1 MNCEL
6 YQQDS
11 SYIKAYKNK
20 IIEAGNSFLKLTK
33 YRKHEILNMDI
44 NYFLQN
50 LLRLNNEITNLDKKQ
65 DSYYIFTKD
74 LDVREVHIITS
85 THEDEILVVF
95 REVLYSMLE
104 EIIPHNLSLNENFA
118 FVLYSVP
125 DLILLNANETYLK
138 FLIEPYNKKENS
150 IRKKVTEIHKD
161 YMGSK
166 HQESISK
173 AVNSGEVVFCN
184 DIVHYEKDGSIS
196 YWDLQIKPIYQL
208 EKFKYIILNYQD
220 STQRVLHYKHLEEQN
235 RILSARNKKL
245 EAILGVVADCK
256 KLVDEAGNDISF
268 NELCDEDITQQ
279 IIRDKLIRNQ
289 VEQIKAVIEN
299 MSDAIYI
306 FDNNNKYIF
315 VNKAAREQSP
325 YMANKIRNCFEFAQ
339 FYNIDGSEVTYDEM
353 PLNLVRNGQQVIDK
367 TIFAI
372 INEKK
377 LYVGISGTPI
387 FDENNNFVMGVM
399 CSRDITPRMEFE
411 KALRNKQ
418 EALLIAERR
427 EKEAL
432 ESVIK
437 IKDEFL
443 ANMSH
448 EFRTPLTVINAAIQ
462 TINSLYANE
471 LSNKLKKHIRTI
483 HTNSLR
489 QLRLVNNLLDITKYK
504 EGYVKFD
511 EQNIDIVYLTSSI
524 IECIKPFAGQKGVDL
539 EFSSNITSKSMAID
553 IDKYELILFN
563 LLSNAIKFTPSG
575 KSVCV
580 HLTIKNTNA
589 VISVIDE
596 GIGIAKEKHE
606 YIFERFGQVNGS
618 LTRHS
623 EGTGIGLSLVKS
635 IIEALKGTISLK
647 SEVGNGS
654 TFTFTIPIKKA
665 KTVSNPI
672 FKGELGHQVMQSA
685 AIQLS
690 DLYL

>member
-1 MNCEL
+1 MNCES

-20 IIEAGNSFLKLTK
+20 IVEVGNPFLELTK
-33 YRKHEILNMDI
+33 YKKHEILNMDI

-50 LLRLNNEITNLDKKQ
+50 LLRLNNIEKKQ
-65 DSYYIFTKD
+65 DSYYLCTKD
-74 LDVREVHIITS
+74 LDVREVQIIINTQ
-85 THEDEILVVF
+85 EDEILVDF
-95 REVLYSMLE
+95 REVLYSRIE
-104 EIIPHNLSLNENFA
+104 DVIPHNLSLNEKSA
-118 FVLYSVP
+118 FVVYSVP
-125 DLILLNANETYLK
+125 DMILLNANETYLR

-150 IRKKVTEIHKD
+150 IGKIISEIHKD
-161 YMGSK
+161 YMGSE
-166 HQESISK
+166 HQKNISK
-173 AVNSGEVVFCN
+173 VVNSGKIIFCN
-184 DIVHYEKDGSIS
+184 DLVHNEKDGGIS
-196 YWDLQIKPIYQL
+196 YWDLQITPIYQFG
-208 EKFKYIILNYQD
+208 KFKYIILNYQD
-220 STQRVLHYKHLEEQN
+220 VTQRVLHCKHLEEQN
-235 RILSARNKKL
+235 KILSARNKKL

-256 KLVDEAGNDISF
+256 KLVDKAGNDISF
-268 NELCDEDITQQ
+268 NELCDDDITKQ
-279 IIRDKLIRNQ
+279 IIQDKLIRNQ
-289 VEQIKAVIEN
+289 VEEIKAVIEN

-315 VNKAAREQSP
+315 VNRAAREQCP
-325 YMANKIRNCFEFAQ
+325 YMVNKIRNCFEFAQ
-339 FYNIDGSEVTYDEM
+339 FYNLDGSEVTYDEM

-372 INEKK
+372 VNGKK
-377 LYVGISGTPI
+377 QYVGISGTPI
-387 FDENNNFVMGVM
+387 FDESNNFVMGVM

-432 ESVIK
+432 ESAIK

-504 EGYVKFD
+504 EGYIKFN

-524 IECIKPFAGQKGVDL
+524 MECIKPFAGQKGVNL

-553 IDKYELILFN
+553 IDKYEQILFN

-580 HLTIKNTNA
+580 HLTIKNTKA

-606 YIFERFGQVNGS
+606 YIFERFGQVDGS
-618 LTRHS
+618 LTRQS

-654 TFTFTIPIKKA
+654 TFTFTIPIKKI
-665 KTVSNPI
+665 KTVSNPN
-672 FKGELGHQVMQSA
+672 FKGELGYQVMQSA
-685 AIQLS
+685 AIQFS
-690 DLYL
+690 DLYS